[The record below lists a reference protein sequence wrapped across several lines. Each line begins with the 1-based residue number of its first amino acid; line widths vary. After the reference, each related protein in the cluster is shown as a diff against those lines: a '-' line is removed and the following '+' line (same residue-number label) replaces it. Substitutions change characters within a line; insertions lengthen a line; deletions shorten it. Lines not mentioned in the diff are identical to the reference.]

1 MSQRR
6 EPLVTGYYYHIFNR
20 GVARQPT
27 FISSYDYSNAKLGLS
42 YYRFK
47 DPQIPLSRFKELS
60 IERREEFLANMV
72 NEEKLVEIHAYVF
85 MPNHFHF
92 LLKQLKDGGISQF
105 LSKFTNSYTRY
116 FNMKHNR
123 VGPVFQGRFKSIL
136 VESTEQLV
144 HLSRYIHLNP
154 VASAVVKENEL
165 LDYKWSSLRDY
176 LDGKSSIVSLQD
188 VLSTFSNPEK
198 YRGFVFDHAAYAEE
212 LEKVKHLTFENE

>member
-1 MSQRR
+1 MPQRR
-6 EPLVTGYYYHIFNR
+6 DPLVTGYYYHIFNR

-47 DPQIPLSRFKELS
+47 DLKIPLSRFRELS
-60 IERREEFLANMV
+60 IERREEFMTDMTND
-72 NEEKLVEIHAYVF
+72 EKLVEIIAYVF

-92 LLKQLKDGGISQF
+92 LLKQLRDGGISHF

-116 FNMKHNR
+116 FNTKHNR
-123 VGPVFQGRFKSIL
+123 VGPVFQGRFKSVL

-154 VASAVVKENEL
+154 VASAVIREDEL
-165 LDYKWSSLRDY
+165 MDYKWSSLKDY
-176 LDGKSSIVSLQD
+176 LDEKSIIVDFQD
-188 VLSTFSNPEK
+188 VLSTFRKSK
-198 YRGFVFDHAAYAEE
+198 DYRDFVVDHIAYAKE
-212 LEKVKHLTFENE
+212 LEKVKHLTFESE